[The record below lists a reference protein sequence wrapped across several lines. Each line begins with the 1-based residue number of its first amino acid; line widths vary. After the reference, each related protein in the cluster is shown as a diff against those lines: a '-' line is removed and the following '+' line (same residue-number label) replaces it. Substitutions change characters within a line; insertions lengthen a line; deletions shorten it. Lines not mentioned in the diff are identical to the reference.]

1 MIMKK
6 SNDYWKKRQEEL
18 QKSLLEPADKYC
30 KELEKAYKN
39 TIKDIEKDVAVWYQ
53 RFADN
58 NGIVDKV
65 AAKRILNN
73 KELKELKWD
82 VNQYIKAG
90 KENGITKDWSKELE
104 NASARYHISRLEALK
119 IQMQQKI
126 EELYGG
132 REDKVKGL
140 LGDIYTEGNY
150 KNAYEIAQKT
160 GAHFSFAKID
170 DGKLNKVLSKPWTAD
185 DNTFSEK
192 IWQNRKTLVNTVHQE
207 LIKGISRGTAPITV
221 ANVIAKKM
229 NTDLYKAQRLVIT
242 ESAFFASEAQK
253 DCYNNLDVD
262 KYEIL
267 GTLDT
272 TTCSECGGM
281 DGQVFD
287 VKDMVEG
294 VNAPPFH
301 PNCRCTTVPYFNDEF
316 TEDEMRAA
324 RDEDGKTVYVKNMT
338 YNEWKEKFIEEKGQ
352 QNWDYHEKSNKN
364 KSADMEQYE
373 KYKAVLGKNAPKT
386 LEEFQKIKYNGNETW
401 NQFKAYTNSIKSG
414 ELTPLADFSLYKSK
428 CLEVSNTIIGITT
441 ANGIK
446 IENRTNHLIARVIGS
461 VENKRSG
468 VEVADILRALKEPS
482 YIKPIKYL
490 VNGPSQKFVLNGVC
504 IASVNPDTKTII
516 QVNPFTR
523 KKGS

>member
-192 IWQNRKTLVNTVHQE
+192 IWQNRKALVNTVHQE

-253 DCYNNLDVD
+253 DCYNSLDVD

-324 RDEDGKTVYVKNMT
+324 RDENGKTVYVKNMT
-338 YNEWKEKFIEEKGQ
+338 YNEWKDKFVKEKGQ
-352 QNWDYHEKSNKN
+352 ETWDYYEKSTKN
-364 KSADMEQYE
+364 KSADKEQYE
-373 KYKAVLGKNAPKT
+373 KYKAVLGKNAPKN
-386 LEEFQKIKYNGNETW
+386 LEEFQKIKY
-401 NQFKAYTNSIKSG
+401 TNSERWDELKS
-414 ELTPLADFSLYKSK
+414 
-428 CLEVSNTIIGITT
+428 EVKGK
-441 ANGIK
+441 GWLQ
-446 IENRTNHLIARVIGS
+446 EQLQ
-461 VENKRSG
+461 
-468 VEVADILRALKEPS
+468 
-482 YIKPIKYL
+482 YI
-490 VNGPSQKFVLNGVC
+490 LNGEKLF
-504 IASVNPDTKTII
+504 IPDKTII
-516 QVNPFTR
+516 ENSRTIAG
-523 KKGS
+523 KGSKTEIRVVDKLVAEFGGKPEGWKKRVGKIESDKYIFDVHWYELDGIQYYMKLKYRGDNK

>member
-1 MIMKK
+1 MVRN
-6 SNDYWKKRQEEL
+6 NDYWKKRQEKL
-18 QKSLLEPADKYC
+18 QESLLEPADKYC

-39 TIKDIEKDVAVWYQ
+39 TIKDIEKDIAVWYQ

-65 AAKRILNN
+65 EAKRILKN

-90 KENGITKDWSKELE
+90 RENGITKDWSKELE

-119 IQMQQKI
+119 IQVQQKI

-132 REDKVKGL
+132 REDKVKSL

-170 DGKLNKVLSKPWTAD
+170 DNKLNKVLSKPWTTD

-207 LIKGISRGTAPITV
+207 LIKGISRGAAPISI
-221 ANVIAKKM
+221 ASVIAKKM
-229 NTDLYKAQRLVIT
+229 NTDLWKAQRLVIT

-253 DCYNNLDVD
+253 DCYNNLDVE
-262 KYEIL
+262 KYQVL
-267 GTLDT
+267 GTLDHS
-272 TTCSECGGM
+272 TCSECGGM

-301 PNCRCTTVPYFNDEF
+301 PYCRCTTVPYFNDEF

-324 RDEDGKTVYVKNMT
+324 RDPKTGKTVYVKDMT
-338 YNEWKEKFIEEKGQ
+338 YNEWKERFIKEKGQ
-352 QNWDYHEKSNKN
+352 QNWDYYEKSTKN
-364 KSADMEQYE
+364 KSNDMEQYE
-373 KYKAVLGKNAPKT
+373 RYKAVLGKNAPKT
-386 LEEFQKIKYNGNETW
+386 LEEFQKLK
-401 NQFKAYTNSIKSG
+401 YTNGEGWDDLKLSYKNKNLQNEIRKSYNLDVLEGKQGKHILGHNNYIEGRSYLTISSTEVQELVNEYAGTG
-414 ELTPLADFSLYKSK
+414 EILRDRNNKWTNKELIDIGKNVGMSLSLNGESTPTS
-428 CLEVSNTIIGITT
+428 
-441 ANGIK
+441 
-446 IENRTNHLIARVIGS
+446 RVIIHYS
-461 VENKRSG
+461 K
-468 VEVADILRALKEPS
+468 
-482 YIKPIKYL
+482 
-490 VNGPSQKFVLNGVC
+490 NGTHMVPTN
-504 IASVNPDTKTII
+504 
-516 QVNPFTR
+516 R
-523 KKGS
+523 KIKGSD

>member
-1 MIMKK
+1 MAR
-6 SNDYWKKRQEEL
+6 NNEYWKKRQEKL
-18 QKSLLEPADKYC
+18 QESLIEPADKYC

-39 TIKDIEKDVAVWYQ
+39 TIKDIEKDIAVWYQ

-65 AAKRILNN
+65 EAKRILKN

-90 KENGITKDWSKELE
+90 EQNGITKNWAKELE

-132 REDKVKGL
+132 REDKVKSL

-170 DGKLNKVLSKPWTAD
+170 NNKLNKVLSKPWTTD

-207 LIKGISRGTAPITV
+207 LIKGISRGTAPIAV

-229 NTDLYKAQRLVIT
+229 NTDLWKAQRLVIT
-242 ESAFFASEAQK
+242 ESAFFASEAQR
-253 DCYNNLDVD
+253 DCYNNLDVE
-262 KYEIL
+262 KYQVL
-267 GTLDT
+267 CTLDHS
-272 TTCSECGGM
+272 TCSECGGM

-301 PNCRCTTVPYFNDEF
+301 PYCRCTTVPYFNDEF

-324 RDEDGKTVYVKNMT
+324 RDEDSKTVYVKDMT
-338 YNEWKEKFIEEKGQ
+338 YNEWKEKYIV
-352 QNWDYHEKSNKN
+352 NNVEKSAESGIIKKNNVESGAFKVHTVGKIDKNIYSCITDDIITDDVIITDERIQHIKEHHPNDYERFSKYFKDIVQSPDYIVSANRPKTALILKEINENGEKFKTALRLITSIDNKDFKNSIITFMKIDDKEWNRLLKN
-364 KSADMEQYE
+364 K
-373 KYKAVLGKNAPKT
+373 
-386 LEEFQKIKYNGNETW
+386 KI
-401 NQFKAYTNSIKSG
+401 
-414 ELTPLADFSLYKSK
+414 LYK
-428 CLEVSNTIIGITT
+428 
-441 ANGIK
+441 
-446 IENRTNHLIARVIGS
+446 
-461 VENKRSG
+461 
-468 VEVADILRALKEPS
+468 KE
-482 YIKPIKYL
+482 
-490 VNGPSQKFVLNGVC
+490 
-504 IASVNPDTKTII
+504 
-516 QVNPFTR
+516 
-523 KKGS
+523 